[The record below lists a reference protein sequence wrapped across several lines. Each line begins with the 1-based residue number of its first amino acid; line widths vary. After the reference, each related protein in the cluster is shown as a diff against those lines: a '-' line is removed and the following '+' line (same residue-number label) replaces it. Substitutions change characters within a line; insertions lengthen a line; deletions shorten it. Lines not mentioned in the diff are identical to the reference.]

1 VVVIERVLLPER
13 GFLLECVLLGG
24 RGGVCVI
31 AQREL
36 IDLLRE
42 HVVEV
47 LLACVLLLECVL
59 LGLEH
64 VVEVCEGS
72 ATGEGNNTFL
82 CKSYFPL

>member
-1 VVVIERVLLPER
+1 VVFASELS
-13 GFLLECVLLGG
+13 
-24 RGGVCVI
+24 
-31 AQREL
+31 AEL
-36 IDLLRE
+36 IDLLRG

-59 LGLEH
+59 LDLEH

>member
-1 VVVIERVLLPER
+1 VVFASQLR
-13 GFLLECVLLGG
+13 
-24 RGGVCVI
+24 
-31 AQREL
+31 AEL